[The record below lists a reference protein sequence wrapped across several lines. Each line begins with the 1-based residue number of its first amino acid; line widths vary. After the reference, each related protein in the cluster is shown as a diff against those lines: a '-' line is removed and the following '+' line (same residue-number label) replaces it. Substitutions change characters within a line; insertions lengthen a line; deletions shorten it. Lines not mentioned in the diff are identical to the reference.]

1 MGLLVPG
8 WSAGG
13 GTGQMWTKA
22 GVQWDGR
29 KRFQLAPTEIWALP
43 VGIGELH
50 KVEFLGTVENQV
62 FCHPAE
68 MGHAQRSP
76 KQELSWKGQQAFSL
90 HLFSVWVFT
99 QRWSK
104 DNLQE
109 SDLSVR
115 HSGFRVSNSGSSS
128 GLVACMCLFTH

>member
-1 MGLLVPG
+1 MGWEEKVPVG
-8 WSAGG
+8 
-13 GTGQMWTKA
+13 
-22 GVQWDGR
+22 
-29 KRFQLAPTEIWALP
+29 TEIWALP

-90 HLFSVWVFT
+90 NLLSVWVFT
-99 QRWSK
+99 QMVK
-104 DNLQE
+104 GQLAG
-109 SDLSVR
+109 VR
-115 HSGFRVSNSGSSS
+115 SFRPPFRVQGIKLWFIIRLGGMYVPVYPLSNNLHVPFGW
-128 GLVACMCLFTH
+128 